1 MRILITLSLIALATT
16 LVAQDKPVKIL
27 FDVTSSN
34 EDVHKTAMRHVSM
47 MAEAYPQSQFEVVI
61 YSGAIDMVR
70 KGKSSVSDQVIALK
84 DNDNVSIKVCQ
95 ATMKRHGLTQDDLL
109 PGVGSVP
116 DGILEI
122 VQKQSEG
129 WGYIKEAP
137 NN

>member
-1 MRILITLSLIALATT
+1 MRTLITLLLIALATT

>member
-1 MRILITLSLIALATT
+1 MRTLITLSMIALASA
-16 LVAQDKPVKIL
+16 VFAQDKPVKIL
-27 FDVTSSN
+27 FDVTSSS
-34 EDVHKTAMRHVSM
+34 EAVHATAMRHVSM
-47 MAEAYPQSQFEVVI
+47 MAQAYPQSQFEVVI

-70 KGKSSVSDQVIALK
+70 KDKSSVSDQIVALK
-84 DNDNVSIKVCQ
+84 DNDNVTFKVCQ
-95 ATMKRHGLTQDDLL
+95 ATMKRHGLTQEDLL